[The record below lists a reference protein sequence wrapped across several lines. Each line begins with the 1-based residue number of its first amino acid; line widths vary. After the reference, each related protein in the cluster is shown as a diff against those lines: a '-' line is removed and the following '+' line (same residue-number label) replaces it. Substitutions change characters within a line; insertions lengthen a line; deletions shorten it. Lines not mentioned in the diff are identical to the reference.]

1 MNLLEKMAELF
12 PDKSPEE
19 HKQILN
25 DYRRQESERLQ
36 QENRVLRPQQFDPG
50 TTQQLEDI
58 DIRGTQ
64 TRLDQ
69 KVDHA
74 TKMGPIDDEKARRTI
89 EVLQGGQAIPADVTK
104 QISMDDTER
113 LRMLLQNREAQNKR
127 QNITNMVKNIL
138 TGASLFF

>member
-25 DYRRQESERLQ
+25 DYRRQETRRLQ
-36 QENRVLRPQQFDPG
+36 ETQVLSPQQFDPA

-74 TKMGPIDDEKARRTI
+74 TKMGPIDDEKARTI

-104 QISMDDTER
+104 RYRWTTPSVY
-113 LRMLLQNREAQNKR
+113 ACCCKP
-127 QNITNMVKNIL
+127 
-138 TGASLFF
+138 